1 MQIINLYRYERP
13 NGGVTVSPVM
23 PECECTKMVRL
34 VADEGKE
41 LFNGEQRT
49 SCIDTESAEGWVE
62 VDMPIEEEGD

>member
-13 NGGVTVSPVM
+13 NGGVTVSPVE
-23 PECECTKMVRL
+23 PSCEYTEMVRL

-49 SCIDTESAEGWVE
+49 TCIDTETAEGWVE
-62 VDMPIEEEGD
+62 VDIEEEGE